1 MSKKKIVIIGIGAL
15 MEKMYPCFE
24 KFLGEDLEDHLLA
37 TTADAGDL
45 ERKKN
50 RFSFGIL
57 LNDNAGAL
65 QKMQPDIIVYAVPP
79 QVAAEIAERDLAPY
93 YEQCRKEGK
102 EPPALYVFPPRP
114 AAEYYLGLLGEDL
127 KVCHILP
134 NVILSIAGEKLENEG
149 LNFITLSE
157 KNCWTEE
164 DKKQLEDF
172 LSATGA
178 CIYLAP
184 KDVMAI
190 MTSGV
195 SVINYAYVLETM
207 EDALNSHGYEVSMNT
222 LAQGCRYALEEYTGY
237 KPARSNADKPELPQ
251 EVYNAVSQFTM
262 RMYDGLMK
270 YCLELGLSKETAKA
284 FLDGYFDFY
293 LHYYMA
299 ESEEAIKGLVTSQTT
314 KGGVAEKGEQIYKAE
329 MQEKLREVF
338 SQICSKEP
346 GKEFYDQVEDYVI
359 NCSRQVLAHGAN
371 MGKKKS

>member
-1 MSKKKIVIIGIGAL
+1 
-15 MEKMYPCFE
+15 
-24 KFLGEDLEDHLLA
+24 
-37 TTADAGDL
+37 
-45 ERKKN
+45 
-50 RFSFGIL
+50 
-57 LNDNAGAL
+57 
-65 QKMQPDIIVYAVPP
+65 MQPDIIVYAVPP
-79 QVAAEIAERDLAPY
+79 QAAAEIAERDLAPY

-102 EPPALYVFPPRP
+102 EPPELYVFPPRP

-207 EDALNSHGYEVSMNT
+207 EEALNNNGYEVSMNT

-237 KPARSNADKPELPQ
+237 KPAGSNIGKPELPQ
-251 EVYNAVSQFTM
+251 EVYNAVSQFTI

-293 LHYYMA
+293 LPYYMA
-299 ESEEAIKGLVTSQTT
+299 ESEEAVKGLVASQTT
-314 KGGVAEKGEQIYKAE
+314 KGGVAEKGEQIYKAK
-329 MQEKLREVF
+329 MQDKLREVF
-338 SQICSKEP
+338 SHICSKEP
-346 GKEFYDQVEDYVI
+346 DREFYDRVEDYVI